1 MRCKQFPNGSYDAP
15 RSPSSPPTSFD
26 VVKMRCVCTD
36 VAKKSSATH
45 AFAREN
51 VAAAPGGSNGYGHR
65 RAITRSRACANEE
78 MGGCCRMFAS
88 VGHATTSAD
97 CTFAATSTNPASDA
111 AQTGTS
117 AVDGT
122 GSASPK
128 SSNLMLV
135 SSSRANISRQQ
146 CPAWMG
152 RNKDGRKTRL
162 RLTLGQASTEGS

>member
-1 MRCKQFPNGSYDAP
+1 M
-15 RSPSSPPTSFD
+15 
-26 VVKMRCVCTD
+26 VKLGDGWYCYITD
-36 VAKKSSATH
+36 SKKHERHTVLTLH
-45 AFAREN
+45 G
-51 VAAAPGGSNGYGHR
+51 APGDHIEWAGLE
-65 RAITRSRACANEE
+65 AE

-97 CTFAATSTNPASDA
+97 CTFAAMSTNPASDA

-135 SSSRANISRQQ
+135 SSSRANIPHEQ
-146 CPAWMG
+146 CPSRMG
-152 RNKDGRKTRL
+152 RNNGGGEDAAVLSGRQYGGLLTFRL
-162 RLTLGQASTEGS
+162 CRPLPPIDRRKQQRHGSARSILPFL